1 MKIVL
6 KRKILLNLVKKN
18 NNFRKNLNKEFFFK
32 RNLKEFLYNST
43 YLKRIEHLN
52 RFLFIKKKNSLFKIF
67 QYSKNFFL
75 FKNMLDNLNIK
86 KKGCFSKKP
95 FFKKKKKKE
104 LKKFFNYYSKN
115 SIKKGLGFYDSDSLI
130 NLLKKKIKFQKV
142 YKKFFNKCR
151 VYFKYTGSNFFGTI
165 TNNLGDVVFSY
176 SSGIFKNSRTRKE
189 KTTIFVVRQLGEL
202 LALRLYKSNATEISF
217 RPYINHIKVRTL
229 LKNLF
234 YGFRVVNRFN
244 MVFSSSVIKRKIMR
258 NGVRLKKTPR
268 K

>member
-52 RFLFIKKKNSLFKIF
+52 RFLFIKKKNFLFKIF

-95 FFKKKKKKE
+95 FFKKTKKKE

>member
-1 MKIVL
+1 MLTTCFSILISISSVPTHSFL
-6 KRKILLNLVKKN
+6 AILAGILISPIITEKILN
-18 NNFRKNLNKEFFFK
+18 
-32 RNLKEFLYNST
+32 
-43 YLKRIEHLN
+43 
-52 RFLFIKKKNSLFKIF
+52 
-67 QYSKNFFL
+67 
-75 FKNMLDNLNIK
+75 
-86 KKGCFSKKP
+86 
-95 FFKKKKKKE
+95 
-104 LKKFFNYYSKN
+104 
-115 SIKKGLGFYDSDSLI
+115 
-130 NLLKKKIKFQKV
+130 

-165 TNNLGDVVFSY
+165 TNNLGDVAFSY